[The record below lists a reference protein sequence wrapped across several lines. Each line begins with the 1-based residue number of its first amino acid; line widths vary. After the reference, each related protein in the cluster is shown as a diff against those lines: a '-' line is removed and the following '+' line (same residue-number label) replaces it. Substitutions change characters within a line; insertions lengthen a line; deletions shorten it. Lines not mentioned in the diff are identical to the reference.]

1 MKIKK
6 TKGTKKCIIKR
17 KLKFENYK
25 SCLEAT
31 WFKNKIDYQVK
42 NKINIGNLKEN
53 YTEFIKSN
61 KLTLETQ

>member
-31 WFKNKIDYQVK
+31 RFKNKINYQVK